1 MLTLARQLGGAPERI
16 LVVGC
21 EPAVRM
27 SGDEEDLVG
36 ELSAPVSAA
45 VDEAVELVETVVA
58 ELLESGES
66 EEGGHR

>member
-1 MLTLARQLGGAPERI
+1 M
-16 LVVGC
+16 GC

-27 SGDEEDLVG
+27 SGDEEELVG

-45 VDEAVELVETVVA
+45 VDEAVELVESVVA